1 MSTQLSAPLSAPSR
15 TPLKTSAGLA
25 LSLTNV
31 VKKFDNREVIKNL
44 DLHIQSGDFIAIVGH
59 SGCGKSTLL
68 RLLAQ
73 LETASSGELT
83 AMSIAN
89 QAMSPQ
95 AWRQSMRLMF
105 QDDRLLPWKTVLE
118 NVGLGLK
125 TPDWK
130 AQALKALAEVGLAE
144 RADDWPSALSGG
156 QKQRV
161 ALARAIIH
169 RPQLLLLD
177 EPLGALDA
185 LTRLDMQQLLVK
197 LWQEHRFTVIL
208 VTHDVS
214 EAVITADR
222 VILIEQGKIG
232 LDLPILLPHPRNN
245 MTKTAPLEQIVLDKI
260 LAVH

>member
-1 MSTQLSAPLSAPSR
+1 MSTPLSAPLSASSR
-15 TPLKTSAGLA
+15 MPLKTSAGLA

-95 AWRQSMRLMF
+95 AWRQSTRLMF

-156 QKQRV
+156 KSSEW
-161 ALARAIIH
+161 LW
-169 RPQLLLLD
+169 L
-177 EPLGALDA
+177 E
-185 LTRLDMQQLLVK
+185 RL
-197 LWQEHRFTVIL
+197 F
-208 VTHDVS
+208 
-214 EAVITADR
+214 
-222 VILIEQGKIG
+222 
-232 LDLPILLPHPRNN
+232 
-245 MTKTAPLEQIVLDKI
+245 IVPSCCYLMSHW
-260 LAVH
+260 VRSMR

>member
-1 MSTQLSAPLSAPSR
+1 M
-15 TPLKTSAGLA
+15 
-25 LSLTNV
+25 
-31 VKKFDNREVIKNL
+31 
-44 DLHIQSGDFIAIVGH
+44 
-59 SGCGKSTLL
+59 
-68 RLLAQ
+68 
-73 LETASSGELT
+73 
-83 AMSIAN
+83 
-89 QAMSPQ
+89 
-95 AWRQSMRLMF
+95 
-105 QDDRLLPWKTVLE
+105 
-118 NVGLGLK
+118 
-125 TPDWK
+125 
-130 AQALKALAEVGLAE
+130 
-144 RADDWPSALSGG
+144 
-156 QKQRV
+156 

-222 VILIEQGKIG
+222 VILIERGKIG

>member
-31 VKKFDNREVIKNL
+31 VKKFDNREVIKDL

-95 AWRQSMRLMF
+95 AWRQSTRLMF

-130 AQALKALAEVGLAE
+130 AQALKALAEVG
-144 RADDWPSALSGG
+144 
-156 QKQRV
+156 
-161 ALARAIIH
+161 LARAIIH

-245 MTKTAPLEQIVLDKI
+245 MTKTAPFEQIVLDKI

>member
-1 MSTQLSAPLSAPSR
+1 M
-15 TPLKTSAGLA
+15 SAGLA
-25 LSLTNV
+25 LSLKNV

-44 DLHIQSGDFIAIVGH
+44 DLQVQSGDFIAIVGR

-83 AMSIAN
+83 ATSIAN
-89 QAMSPQ
+89 QALSHQ
-95 AWRQSMRLMF
+95 AWRQSTRLMF
-105 QDDRLLPWKTVLE
+105 QDDRLLPWKTVLQ

-197 LWQEHRFTVIL
+197 LWQEHQFTVIL

-222 VILIEQGKIG
+222 VILIEEGHIG
-232 LDLPILLPHPRNN
+232 LDLPIKLPHPRNN
-245 MTKTAPLEQIVLDKI
+245 VTKTAPLEQIVLDKI

>member
-1 MSTQLSAPLSAPSR
+1 
-15 TPLKTSAGLA
+15 
-25 LSLTNV
+25 
-31 VKKFDNREVIKNL
+31 
-44 DLHIQSGDFIAIVGH
+44 
-59 SGCGKSTLL
+59 
-68 RLLAQ
+68 
-73 LETASSGELT
+73 
-83 AMSIAN
+83 MSIAN

-95 AWRQSMRLMF
+95 AWRQSTRLMF

-125 TPDWK
+125 TSDWK

-245 MTKTAPLEQIVLDKI
+245 MTKTAPFEQIVLDKI